1 MSYRITVFLHKLGLI
16 LISLLQVLFDLSELS
31 IQDSLR
37 SEAQRDLARTPI
49 GEKRLIHISYTTISS
64 ALSPLY
70 KKHATE
76 IIVEFATLAL
86 NVDVKT
92 LLNLRPFMEV
102 LLQRPPPSP
111 AQTGESLLIAP
122 SGAST
127 AAPVRNALALKGM
140 HVVFTVNNVSLD
152 LLQASTADAE
162 GVVLPKAFSLK
173 ITDIRA
179 DIDMLDLMKADVKL
193 RSLDISDVRDASS
206 HHVFKTIMCP
216 VMDMDQSLA
225 HWRAEALESDALESA
240 RLAGEEKQQLDLLQV
255 MYTQSS
261 AELSTVDITVL
272 NITAFVSMDT
282 VMDLINVSLA
292 NANAV
297 MSLLAAPAAAVAHV
311 SAAASAL
318 TAIDTQKSVDSTFSK
333 VVSAQGRGKGPTRP
347 SSPELKESCNI
358 MNVAVKIINPNLILI
373 DDPTTDKS
381 RAISASCGV
390 DVHYNSVRRLL
401 PSVNVLTNMQN
412 CEVVESLH
420 VSVRNT
426 RVSVLLSM
434 LTRQPQSILEPMGFE
449 VNLRKTSMDNVLLSS
464 VMSLEMD
471 NVKMRVSTKDIAL
484 AQSIMTRRVLF
495 EPSAPPREMANTGA
509 LEDKTEEIEVQAF
522 HPSSVLSVNM
532 GSFSLVGINDFKGQ
546 NVPVVRFTLD
556 DTNYHSESKENI
568 NSGEGS
574 LKASAEFYN
583 PQLSLWEPIL
593 DQWHPSLSLVT
604 WPLGTV
610 VEITSEATMQLTV
623 SGIMLEKLLQTY
635 SLFFEDDSTAQREEV
650 PGILICNS
658 LGPDIA
664 FDVYDGASGKKL
676 ISLENAQIKPV
687 PVPQSSSQSNIRQLS
702 SIADIQFTGEFGAVR
717 DTLRHLP
724 FNLNRPKICN
734 LHVIDVMEERTTGE
748 KFSPTPVLEPIVE
761 EVYENSRYDLLLV
774 RYCAMYQPSDFS
786 DLNSKVLTFLNEEFV
801 SRFYFYFE
809 LSLQL

>member
-1 MSYRITVFLHKLGLI
+1 MTSIKT
-16 LISLLQVLFDLSELS
+16 LLQVLFDLSELS

-37 SEAQRDLARTPI
+37 SETQRDLARTPR

-70 KKHATE
+70 KQHAAE
-76 IIVEFATLAL
+76 VIVEFATLAL

-92 LLNLRPFMEV
+92 LLNMRPFMEV
-102 LLQRPPPSP
+102 LLQRPPP
-111 AQTGESLLIAP
+111 ARTQTGESFLIAS
-122 SGAST
+122 SGASP
-127 AAPVRNALALKGM
+127 AAPVKKAPALKGM
-140 HVVFTVNNVSLD
+140 HVVFTVNTVSLD

-162 GVVLPKAFSLK
+162 GVVLPEAFSLK

-193 RSLDISDVRDASS
+193 RSLDVSDVRSASS

-225 HWRAEALESDALESA
+225 SWRAEALVSESSESD
-240 RLAGEEKQQLDLLQV
+240 RLAGEKKQPDLLHV
-255 MYTQSS
+255 LYTQSS
-261 AELSTVDITVL
+261 TELSAVEVTLL

-297 MSLLAAPAAAVAHV
+297 MSLLAAPAAATAQV
-311 SAAASAL
+311 SAATAAL
-318 TAIDTQKSVDSTFSK
+318 CAGDTQKSVDSTSSK
-333 VVSAQGRGKGPTRP
+333 AASAQGSVKGNNPTP
-347 SSPELKESCNI
+347 SLDLKESCNT

-390 DVHYNSVRRLL
+390 DVHYNNVRRLL
-401 PSVNVLTNMQN
+401 PSINILTNMQN

-434 LTRQPQSILEPMGFE
+434 LTRQPQSILEPMSFE
-449 VNLRKTSMDNVLLSS
+449 VNLRKTSMDNILLAS
-464 VMSLEMD
+464 VMSLEVD

-495 EPSAPPREMANTGA
+495 EPSAPPRDIPIPIPDTGPV
-509 LEDKTEEIEVQAF
+509 EDKAEEAEVQTF
-522 HPSSVLSVNM
+522 YPSSALSVNM

-568 NSGEGS
+568 SSGEGS

-593 DQWHPSLSLVT
+593 DRWHPSLSLVT

-623 SGIMLEKLLQTY
+623 SGIMLEKLMQTY
-635 SLFFEDDSTAQREEV
+635 SLLFEDDTTAQREEV

-664 FDVYDGASGKKL
+664 FDVYDGARAKKL
-676 ISLENAQIKPV
+676 MSLENAQVKPV
-687 PVPQSSSQSNIRQLS
+687 PVPQSSSQSNVRQLL

-717 DTLRHLP
+717 DTLRQLP

-734 LHVIDVMEERTTGE
+734 LHVIDIPDEKTPAE
-748 KFSPTPVLEPIVE
+748 KFAPTPVLEPIVE
-761 EVYENSRYDLLLV
+761 EVYENARYDLL
-774 RYCAMYQPSDFS
+774 RYSTVHRPVISLRSCHDSLAF
-786 DLNSKVLTFLNEEFV
+786 
-801 SRFYFYFE
+801 FY
-809 LSLQL
+809 LRVIAILILMMIIA

>member
-1 MSYRITVFLHKLGLI
+1 
-16 LISLLQVLFDLSELS
+16 VLFDLSELFL
-31 IQDSLR
+31 QDSLR
-37 SEAQRDLARTPI
+37 SETQRDLARTPR
-49 GEKRLIHISYTTISS
+49 GEKRLIHISYTTLSS

-70 KKHATE
+70 KKHAAE
-76 IIVEFATLAL
+76 VIVEFATLAL

-111 AQTGESLLIAP
+111 VQTGESLLIPP
-122 SGAST
+122 SGTPT
-127 AAPVRNALALKGM
+127 AAPVKKAPALKGM
-140 HVVFTVNNVSLD
+140 HVLFTVSNVSLD

-179 DIDMLDLMKADVKL
+179 DIDMLDLMKADVRL
-193 RSLDISDVRDASS
+193 RSLDVSDVRDASS

-225 HWRAEALESDALESA
+225 SWRADALVSDSLDSD
-240 RLAGEEKQQLDLLQV
+240 RQAGEIKQPDLLQV
-255 MYTQSS
+255 LYTQSS
-261 AELSTVDITVL
+261 TELSAVDITVL

-282 VMDLINVSLA
+282 VMDFINVSLA

-297 MSLLAAPAAAVAHV
+297 MSLIAAPAAAIAPV
-311 SAAASAL
+311 STAAAAAALSAR
-318 TAIDTQKSVDSTFSK
+318 DTQKSLDSASSK
-333 VVSAQGRGKGPTRP
+333 VVSPQGSVKG
-347 SSPELKESCNI
+347 SSSSCSPELKESCAT

-412 CEVVESLH
+412 CEFVESLH

-471 NVKMRVSTKDIAL
+471 SVKMRVSTRDIAL

-495 EPSAPPREMANTGA
+495 EPSVPPRDMANTDKV
-509 LEDKTEEIEVQAF
+509 EDMTDEMEVQAF
-522 HPSSVLSVNM
+522 YPSSALSVNL

-568 NSGEGS
+568 SSGDGS

-593 DQWHPSLSLVT
+593 DRWHPSLSLVT

-610 VEITSEATMQLTV
+610 VEIRSEATMQLTV
-623 SGIMLEKLLQTY
+623 SGIMLEKLMQTY

-658 LGPDIA
+658 LGPDIS
-664 FDVYDGASGKKL
+664 FDVFDGASSKKL
-676 ISLENAQIKPV
+676 MSLENAQVKPVPV
-687 PVPQSSSQSNIRQLS
+687 PVPQSSSQSNTRQLS

-717 DTLRHLP
+717 DTLRQLP

-734 LHVIDVMEERTTGE
+734 LHVTGITGE
-748 KFSPTPVLEPIVE
+748 ITTAEKFAPTPVLEPIVE
-761 EVYENSRYDLLLV
+761 EVYENARYDLLLV
-774 RYCAMYQPSDFS
+774 RYRT
-786 DLNSKVLTFLNEEFV
+786 VLYCTVLCFTSASIREIS
-801 SRFYFYFE
+801 SR
-809 LSLQL
+809 

>member
-1 MSYRITVFLHKLGLI
+1 
-16 LISLLQVLFDLSELS
+16 VLFDLSELS

-37 SEAQRDLARTPI
+37 SEAQRDLARTPR
-49 GEKRLIHISYTTISS
+49 GEKRLIHISYTALSS

-76 IIVEFATLAL
+76 VIVEFATLAL

-102 LLQRPPPSP
+102 LLQRPPSP
-111 AQTGESLLIAP
+111 EQTRESLLIAP
-122 SGAST
+122 SVAST
-127 AAPVRNALALKGM
+127 AAPVKKALVLKGM
-140 HVVFTVNNVSLD
+140 HVVFTVSNVSLD

-162 GVVLPKAFSLK
+162 GVVLPKAFSIK

-193 RSLDISDVRDASS
+193 RSLDVSDVRDASS

-216 VMDMDQSLA
+216 VMDMDQRLA
-225 HWRAEALESDALESA
+225 HWRAEALESDTLDID
-240 RLAGEEKQQLDLLQV
+240 RLAGEKKQPDLLHV
-255 MYTQSS
+255 MFTQSS
-261 AELSTVDITVL
+261 TELSTVDITVL

-292 NANAV
+292 NVNAV

-311 SAAASAL
+311 AAAVSAL
-318 TAIDTQKSVDSTFSK
+318 SARDTQKSADSASSK
-333 VVSAQGRGKGPTRP
+333 AVSAQGSVKLPSQP
-347 SSPELKESCNI
+347 SSTELKESHNT

-434 LTRQPQSILEPMGFE
+434 ITRQPQSILEPMGFE

-471 NVKMRVSTKDIAL
+471 SVKMRVSTKDIAL

-495 EPSAPPREMANTGA
+495 EPSAPPPDMANTSA
-509 LEDKTEEIEVQAF
+509 LEDKREEVEVHAF
-522 HPSSVLSVNM
+522 YPSSVLSVNM

-556 DTNYHSESKENI
+556 DTNYHSESKEN
-568 NSGEGS
+568 NNFGEGS

-593 DQWHPSLSLVT
+593 DRWLPSLSVGT
-604 WPLGTV
+604 WPLGTA
-610 VEITSEATMQLTV
+610 VEITSEAPMQLTV
-623 SGIMLEKLLQTY
+623 SGIMLEKLMQTY

-664 FDVYDGASGKKL
+664 FDVYDGASNKKL
-676 ISLENAQIKPV
+676 MSLENAQVKPV

-702 SIADIQFTGEFGAVR
+702 SIADIQFTGEFGAVC
-717 DTLRHLP
+717 DTLRQLP

-734 LHVIDVMEERTTGE
+734 LRVIDITDEITPGE
-748 KFSPTPVLEPIVE
+748 KLSPTPVLEPIVE

-774 RYCAMYQPSDFS
+774 RYRAVCHP
-786 DLNSKVLTFLNEEFV
+786 NVSKI
-801 SRFYFYFE
+801 
-809 LSLQL
+809 